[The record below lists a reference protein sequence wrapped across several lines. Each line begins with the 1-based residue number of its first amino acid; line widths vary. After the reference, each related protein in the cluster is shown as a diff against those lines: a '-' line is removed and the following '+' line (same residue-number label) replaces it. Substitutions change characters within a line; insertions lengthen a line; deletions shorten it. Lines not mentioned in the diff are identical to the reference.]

1 MLNRSRT
8 ISLSPDDVANVR
20 QPSLAVAFT
29 SSPFLHDRSVGSHSA
44 HQSSC
49 SAQSQSSF
57 GVSPGCGSVAGSD
70 GTDFGFIG
78 SGSIRSCGRS
88 CGGSGSS
95 LGGGG
100 STFCSRLMCSLLFAG
115 PEILARCFRVCLDS
129 PLSFFPLPVMA
140 DCSCCA
146 VPRNYPGA
154 ARRAIRRSPKI
165 TPCLS
170 GPVSH
175 SRCSRMPY
183 LLPLPS
189 PPPCT

>member
-1 MLNRSRT
+1 MLTRT
-8 ISLSPDDVANVR
+8 RTVSLSSDDVANVR
-20 QPSLAVAFT
+20 RPSLAVAFT
-29 SSPFLHDRSVGSHSA
+29 SCPSLHDRSVGSHSV

-57 GVSPGCGSVAGSD
+57 GGSPGCGSVAGSD

-154 ARRAIRRSPKI
+154 ARRGNPSLPKNHSV
-165 TPCLS
+165 PLR
-170 GPVSH
+170 PVSH

-183 LLPLPS
+183 LLPFPS